1 MKGGPVKMNRRH
13 VAVCRVCGAVLPAN
27 KLFWH
32 LRTHPQ
38 EAAAKA
44 YGVTVKPR

>member
-1 MKGGPVKMNRRH
+1 MKGWAKPNPRH
-13 VAVCRVCGAVLPAN
+13 VAVCRVCGAMLPAN

-38 EAAAKA
+38 EACAKA
-44 YGVTVKPR
+44 YGVVVKGR